1 MKPTLLPAC
10 AALLLA
16 TCAPTINISTPEP
29 VVFDVNMKV
38 EIETKDGSKDKTA
51 VDTDTPDQRRRYRMA
66 EVQKLKD
73 NRIIGEGKD
82 GLLYQREK
90 PAEAAYA
97 AYAATLVESE
107 NKDRLETYA
116 NTAAND
122 SLKRPAS
129 YWAEEAAKRY
139 RDGAWPG
146 EWIQNPDG
154 TWVQR

>member
-1 MKPTLLPAC
+1 MKSTLYPAC
-10 AALLLA
+10 AAALLFA
-16 TCAPTINISTPEP
+16 SCTPTIKIATPDP

-38 EIETKDGSKDKTA
+38 QIETKDAKDKAA
-51 VDTDTPDQRRRYRMA
+51 VDADTPDQRRRYRMA

-82 GLLYQREK
+82 GLLYLREK
-90 PAEAAYA
+90 PGEAEYA
-97 AYAATLVESE
+97 AYATALVESE
-107 NKDRLETYA
+107 NKDRTEAYA
-116 NTAAND
+116 NSATSD